1 MILFKL
7 SHSILLLY
15 ILVFILITSSCIS
28 HASAERILFLLPI
41 SSKSMTNVF
50 EPLAK
55 GLADRGH
62 HLKIITPTHFNIDTK
77 NVTQLIPISTE
88 DYVQDYPEPFETR
101 RKNKLFSLSVP
112 FLTKNC
118 HKIYQNSEFMKI
130 VNETFDLMI
139 VNVFFHDCF
148 AGVMHKIGSPIVFVG
163 SLPVPS
169 HMTMEMFGNHFPS
182 STVPFIGS
190 KDISGTMTFTQ
201 RVKNFLYNLHYAV
214 MLDNLWRPPMMVIN
228 KQYMGQE
235 IPSILE
241 VYKKQGSLLLMNSHY
256 AINGPRPLVPA
267 VVEIGG
273 IHCRP
278 ARPLDKVKLCSR
290 VAIFIIILKVVF
302 IAKVK
307 LINRNLKISF
317 LELNMGSSCSVLVL

>member
-1 MILFKL
+1 
-7 SHSILLLY
+7 
-15 ILVFILITSSCIS
+15 
-28 HASAERILFLLPI
+28 
-41 SSKSMTNVF
+41 MTNVF

-55 GLADRGH
+55 GLANRGH
-62 HLKIITPTHFNIDTK
+62 HLKIITPTHFNIDNK

-88 DYVQDYPEPFETR
+88 DYVRDYPEPFETR

-130 VNETFDLMI
+130 ANETFDLMI

-148 AGVMHKIGSPIVFVG
+148 AGVMHKIGSP
-163 SLPVPS
+163 
-169 HMTMEMFGNHFPS
+169 MTMEMFGNHFPS

-201 RVKNFLYNLHYAV
+201 RAKNFLYNLHYAV
-214 MLDNLWRPPMMVIN
+214 MLDIMWRPPMMFIN

-235 IPSILE
+235 TPSILD

-273 IHCRP
+273 IHCHP
-278 ARPLDKVKLCSR
+278 ARPLNQV
-290 VAIFIIILKVVF
+290 
-302 IAKVK
+302 
-307 LINRNLKISF
+307 
-317 LELNMGSSCSVLVL
+317 